1 MPAEPAA
8 VDQPKHP
15 VHALTTF
22 ELRDYRKRLESAI
35 ASVSTK
41 VPVPQARD
49 QLQGALDDVIAG
61 EEDRARLADA
71 R

>member
-15 VHALTTF
+15 LHALTTF
-22 ELRDYRKRLESAI
+22 ELRDYRSRLERAL
-35 ASVSTK
+35 ASFSTTG
-41 VPVPQARD
+41 PAPPARA
-49 QLQGALDDVIAG
+49 QLQTRLDEAITE
-61 EEDRARLADA
+61 EEDRRRLADA